1 MSLRGGDRRSYVPPR
16 DPVPCV
22 VLVRGDAEVA
32 CWPLP
37 AGQIPDLWVVDRL
50 ARLQLAARR
59 RGCSLRLRG
68 APTQLREL
76 INLAGLSDILTTEPV
91 SRDPGE
97 PDDDGSAAGG
107 PG

>member
-1 MSLRGGDRRSYVPPR
+1 
-16 DPVPCV
+16 VPCV
-22 VLVRGDAEVA
+22 VLVRGGAEVA

-37 AGQIPDLWVVDRL
+37 AGQNPDLWAVDQL

-59 RGCSLRLRG
+59 LGCSLRLRG
-68 APTQLREL
+68 APSRLREL
-76 INLAGLSDILTTEPV
+76 IDLAGLSDILTTEPV
-91 SRDPGE
+91 SGDRGGPAGE